1 MISLCLGD
9 IGNSGMSAGGTSEI
23 THMAS
28 FPLQF
33 AQMFGDINNSSLSVS
48 SDVALNKENGM
59 TQKVVL
65 MCVCLC
71 EMAPLNI
78 LSHSVFTGLFNFI
91 RCGFP

>member
-9 IGNSGMSAGGTSEI
+9 IGNSGMSTGGTSEI

-33 AQMFGDINNSSLSVS
+33 AQMFRDINNSSVSVF
-48 SDVALNKENGM
+48 SDVALDKENGM

-65 MCVCLC
+65 TVCVCVCVKEL
-71 EMAPLNI
+71 ASQYN
-78 LSHSVFTGLFNFI
+78 SYYTSF
-91 RCGFP
+91 